1 MNELFTHILQ
11 ALNYAYSG
19 RLVYISGRGFYL
31 RETYR
36 TEDGSLH
43 DTYSSLDGLEQIL
56 SLPVESKVYALDD
69 LKSVSELVRS
79 VGGMASQQGR
89 ITGGAWA
96 IPYSYVYDDF
106 DLNENEQKIAE
117 RYGIEDLSDGFDK
130 DFMKLI
136 LKELRKLTVEAIKKS
151 QTNRRSTTKIKQIY
165 SEIRHYA
172 EKNDFSALQDKK
184 EELLRIIGRLVAAQN
199 GTLIRETKKS
209 ILPLVVRQLKIWTTV
224 VVFFTAVGVGASFYL
239 TRNNNA
245 SVQTETTSEL
255 TLDQLVQPDEPLTRE
270 RISQAIAEHNRTS
283 KQKIYRWRAEK
294 ITSYLLSHYT
304 TLSEAELRRAIDTMS
319 TTAYPFWLEH

>member
-19 RLVYISGRGFYL
+19 RLVYISGKGFYL

-36 TEDGSLH
+36 SEDGSLH
-43 DTYSSLDGLEQIL
+43 DTYSSLDGLEQLL
-56 SLPVESKVYALDD
+56 SLPVESKVYSLND
-69 LKSVSELVRS
+69 LKSTAELVRT
-79 VGGMASQQGR
+79 VGGASSESGR
-89 ITGGAWA
+89 ITSGAWA

-209 ILPLVVRQLKIWTTV
+209 ILPVVVRQLKIWTTV
-224 VVFFTAVGVGASFYL
+224 VVFFTAVGVGASFYISHKS
-239 TRNNNA
+239 NNQRTDAGREQVFN
-245 SVQTETTSEL
+245 QKKETN
-255 TLDQLVQPDEPLTRE
+255 VPLTKE
-270 RISQAIAEHNRTS
+270 RIAQAIAEHNSRS

-304 TLSEAELRRAIDTMS
+304 ILSEAELRRAIDTL
-319 TTAYPFWLEH
+319 TTTTYPFWLEQ

>member
-79 VGGMASQQGR
+79 VGGATSQQGR
-89 ITGGAWA
+89 IASGAWT

-224 VVFFTAVGVGASFYL
+224 VVFFTAIGVGASYYL
-239 TRNNNA
+239 SHKSNNKRIDAGKEQVFN
-245 SVQTETTSEL
+245 QKEKTN
-255 TLDQLVQPDEPLTRE
+255 QPLTRK

-283 KQKIYRWRAEK
+283 KHKIYRWRAEK

-304 TLSEAELRRAIDTMS
+304 TLSEAELRKAIDTMT